1 VNEVTV
7 LHPDDRSEIVLNTLS
22 ELSKRVVNDFCEIA
36 ELLHEA
42 WEYQYHK
49 TRGYDSFQDYTEAE
63 LDIKGRKSHFLVQ
76 IAKTVKKLNIPWE
89 DIKGVGW
96 RKTAVIAPVLN
107 SENKQK
113 WIEEAKTTPL
123 AYLSEK
129 VKAEKQGK
137 EPSDTPPIRL
147 TIQIDE
153 DENTIIQAAIDYAK
167 RYEDVKSNSQALVR
181 ICYEYAQ
188 SKEDD

>member
-1 VNEVTV
+1 MNEVTV
-7 LHPDDRSEIVLNTLS
+7 LQPDDRSEIVLNTLS

-63 LDIKGRKSHFLVQ
+63 LDIKGRKSFFLVQ
-76 IAKTVKKLNIPWE
+76 IAKTVKKLNIPWD

-107 SENKQK
+107 SENKEK

-137 EPSDTPPIRL
+137 EPSDTPPIRI
-147 TIQIDE
+147 TIQLTE
-153 DENTIIQAAIDYAK
+153 DENTILQSAIDYAK
-167 RYEDVKSNSQALVR
+167 RYEDVRSNSQAIVR
-181 ICYEYAQ
+181 MAYEFAM
-188 SKEDD
+188 SKEDN

>member
-1 VNEVTV
+1 MSEVTV
-7 LHPDDRSEIVLNTLS
+7 LQPDDRSEIVLNTLS

-36 ELLHEA
+36 ELLHET

-49 TRGYDSFQDYTEAE
+49 TRGYDSFQDYTEHE
-63 LDIKGRKSHFLVQ
+63 LDVRGRKAHFLVQ
-76 IAKTVKKLNIPWE
+76 IAKTVKKLNISWD

-107 SENKQK
+107 SENKAK

-129 VKAEKQGK
+129 VKAEKQGR
-137 EPSDTPPIRL
+137 EPSDTPPARM
-147 TIQIDE
+147 TFQMDADE
-153 DENTIIQAAIDYAK
+153 QSIVNSAIDFA
-167 RYEDVKSNSQALVR
+167 RRFEGVNTPSQAIVK
-181 ICYEYAQ
+181 ICYFYGM
-188 SKEDD
+188 SMKEE

>member
-1 VNEVTV
+1 MNEVTV
-7 LHPDDRSEIVLNTLS
+7 LQPDDRSEIVLNKLS

-36 ELLHEA
+36 ELLYET
-42 WEYQYHK
+42 WEFQYHK
-49 TRGYDSFQDYTEAE
+49 QWGYDSFQDCTEQKF
-63 LDIKGRKSHFLVQ
+63 DIRGRKAHFLVQ
-76 IAKTVKKLNIPWE
+76 IAKTVKKLNIEWNE
-89 DIKGVGW
+89 IQEVGW
-96 RKTAVIAPVLN
+96 RKMAVVGPILN

-153 DENTIIQAAIDYAK
+153 DENTIIQSAIEYAK

-181 ICYEYAQ
+181 ICYDYY
-188 SKEDD
+188 SNKEEN

>member
-1 VNEVTV
+1 MSEVTV
-7 LHPDDRSEIVLNTLS
+7 LQPDDRSEIVLNTLS

-36 ELLHEA
+36 ELLHET

-49 TRGYDSFQDYTEAE
+49 TRGYDSFQDYTEHE
-63 LDIKGRKSHFLVQ
+63 LDVRGRKAHFLVQ
-76 IAKTVKKLNIPWE
+76 IAKTVKKLNISWD

-107 SENKQK
+107 SENKAK

-153 DENTIIQAAIDYAK
+153 DENTIIQSAIEFAK
-167 RYEDVKSNSQALVR
+167 RYEDVKSNSQALVH
-181 ICYEYAQ
+181 ICYQYYSSREE
-188 SKEDD
+188 S